1 MESHDLDFLFIG
13 AGILGSAGA
22 YALSK
27 KLGERGVKAAVGV
40 IDIDMEGEH
49 SSTLKNAGGVRATW
63 RNRANIELCK
73 YSIDF
78 YESIA
83 DVIQFRER
91 GYFWM
96 HGARSWREII
106 ENHPLY
112 EEYGL
117 PVELYPAE
125 EVPSILP
132 LVDNIEGIE
141 GLSVS
146 RKAGLVD
153 HYSLREFYRG
163 EARKNGVRF
172 FDRCYA
178 ARVSVDRGRAKEVT
192 AYDIARFNKDRG
204 TMEERVE
211 GILVDDTVDHDL
223 PGIVFKCGTLI
234 NTAGAWAPRISALY
248 GFKDE
253 GIMPRR
259 RQMVVLNCPG
269 VDLSPYGMLID
280 TSDIYFHQ
288 DGANILA
295 GYSNMDEPYGYNF
308 EFSFGGLS
316 EESPFVKHIWQ
327 PLWKRMSAFERVKFI
342 RGWAGMYAETP
353 DRSGYLGRVP
363 GLGNVYE
370 CEAHTGRGLM
380 ISYGAATALADL
392 LVDGV
397 FREGLRHA
405 EDLSRE
411 RKSGPLFEGL
421 HL

>member
-1 MESHDLDFLFIG
+1 MSDHSFDFLFIG

-27 KLGERGVKAAVGV
+27 KLGEKGKKARIGV
-40 IDIDMEGEH
+40 IDIDMEGEY
-49 SSTLKNAGGVRATW
+49 SSTLKNAGGVRPTW
-63 RNRANIELCK
+63 RNRANIELCR
-73 YSIDF
+73 YSIEF

-83 DVIQFRER
+83 DVIQFREL

-96 HGARSWREII
+96 HGAKSWQEV
-106 ENHPLY
+106 NGNYPLY

-117 PVELYPAE
+117 SVELHPPRHIPE
-125 EVPSILP
+125 ILP
-132 LVDNIEGIE
+132 FVDNLEGIE

-146 RKAGLVD
+146 RKAGLID
-153 HYSLREFYRG
+153 HYSLREFYRS

-178 ARVSVDRGRAKEVT
+178 GEIAVEGGKAKEVT
-192 AYDIARFNKDRG
+192 AYDLKALDKSRVG
-204 TMEERVE
+204 VEERLREIFEKNYVGDNPE
-211 GILVDDTVDHDL
+211 RVT
-223 PGIVFKCGTLI
+223 FECGTLI
-234 NTAGAWAPRISALY
+234 NTAGAWAPRVSALY
-248 GFKDE
+248 GYQDE
-253 GIMPRR
+253 GVKPRR
-259 RQMVVLNCPG
+259 RQMVVLSCPD
-269 VDLSPYGMLID
+269 VDLSQYGMLID
-280 TSDIYFHQ
+280 TSDIYLHQ
-288 DGANILA
+288 DGENILA

-308 EFSFGGLS
+308 EFSFGGMS
-316 EESPFVKHIWQ
+316 EESPFVRHIWQ
-327 PLWKRMSAFERVKFI
+327 PLWKRMSGFERVKFI

-363 GLGNVYE
+363 GLENVYE

-392 LVDGV
+392 LVDGA
-397 FREGLRHA
+397 FRQELRHA